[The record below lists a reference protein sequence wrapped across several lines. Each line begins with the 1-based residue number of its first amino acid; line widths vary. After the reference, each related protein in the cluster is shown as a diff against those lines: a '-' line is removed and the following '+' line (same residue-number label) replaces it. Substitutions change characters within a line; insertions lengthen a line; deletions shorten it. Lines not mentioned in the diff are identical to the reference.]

1 MKKHIVRPISYRHKQ
16 YVSMSKEAA
25 QLQQQLLSHW
35 QRK

>member
-16 YVSMSKEAA
+16 YVSKEAA